1 MGKNVKILMVIFI
14 FLFLNITTFALDLVS
29 TPLRY
34 ELELNPWESTT
45 KTAKIINRED
55 IDLYI
60 STWKSNL
67 VVEDDTWKPIFVDEW
82 DPNQEL
88 ASWLYVKEDNFVVPA
103 LWEYTI
109 EFDVNVP
116 SNATPGWHYWVV
128 YFTYDPKYNSVT
140 WSTWWWIVNIKANYG
155 VLVLVEV
162 AGEIINWWW
171 PSKWWTIVWWA
182 WGTYYDDEENFEEE
196 IDNCPYWD
204 FSSSNVD
211 WKCFDLIDK
220 EKLEDL
226 VNKIINDKEEEIP
239 DIPLNSADEENSINI
254 DLPEEDF
261 WVDFSVPF
269 ENNWNTHVKPNWKI
283 TLYDENDNLI
293 KWVWTE
299 NILSENWTIIWEKI
313 VDYLPINQELWNV
326 LPNSQRVF
334 HQKWKWFPYESHDDD
349 WKIVIKYWSPSDYY
363 SERSKI
369 SVSRIYLWERIN
381 TKLEFK
387 KIRADTYLNY
397 TQSDWKLVEFDSSKD
412 FYIKYKYEYI
422 WFNPYFFICLA
433 LALLI
438 IWFFWLLLL
447 LRKKKCPKCKK
458 RINKDMKICPYC
470 WTKLKK

>member
-1 MGKNVKILMVIFI
+1 
-14 FLFLNITTFALDLVS
+14 
-29 TPLRY
+29 
-34 ELELNPWESTT
+34 
-45 KTAKIINRED
+45 
-55 IDLYI
+55 
-60 STWKSNL
+60 
-67 VVEDDTWKPIFVDEW
+67 
-82 DPNQEL
+82 
-88 ASWLYVKEDNFVVPA
+88 
-103 LWEYTI
+103 
-109 EFDVNVP
+109 
-116 SNATPGWHYWVV
+116 
-128 YFTYDPKYNSVT
+128 
-140 WSTWWWIVNIKANYG
+140 
-155 VLVLVEV
+155 
-162 AGEIINWWW
+162 
-171 PSKWWTIVWWA
+171 
-182 WGTYYDDEENFEEE
+182 
-196 IDNCPYWD
+196 
-204 FSSSNVD
+204 
-211 WKCFDLIDK
+211 
-220 EKLEDL
+220 
-226 VNKIINDKEEEIP
+226 
-239 DIPLNSADEENSINI
+239 
-254 DLPEEDF
+254 
-261 WVDFSVPF
+261 
-269 ENNWNTHVKPNWKI
+269 
-283 TLYDENDNLI
+283 LYDENDNLI